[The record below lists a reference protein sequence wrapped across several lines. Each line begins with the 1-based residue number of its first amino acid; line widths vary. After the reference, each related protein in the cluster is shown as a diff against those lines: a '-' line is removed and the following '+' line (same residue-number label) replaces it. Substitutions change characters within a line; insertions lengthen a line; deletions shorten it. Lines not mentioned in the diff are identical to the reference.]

1 MTPSIPTLVCLLVT
15 MFQAVS
21 LEKKAPAAPEG
32 SGETI
37 MIRSAEE
44 LRHALS
50 GEPRGK
56 TVLIAD
62 GIYTL
67 ETPIRMEKGSDVVV
81 RGASGDPE
89 KVVLRGRGFFAGKPG
104 DDLLQLGQVENVAI
118 ADLTFEECR
127 SYGVKIEA
135 ERFPK
140 NVHVR
145 NCRFKN
151 IGIRMIKG
159 SSSREGRAVG
169 GSIRYCRFENTL
181 IPPAD
186 WLYEGDYIS
195 AIDMMSLEGWTIADN
210 LFLNIRGRKGGAR
223 GAIFIWVRSNHVTVE
238 RNAILG
244 CDRGV
249 SFGNPSGST
258 NFVKGQEHI
267 RDSLIRN
274 NVIVPG
280 PDAGIELWWA
290 TNIGIYN
297 NTIWREDPAGPG
309 LRGGMSEW
317 KIKGIQVV
325 NNLVRGADMLDGD
338 VFRESNLVGDLAGCS
353 IDLPRLLFRCI
364 PQAARRRGKPLVE
377 VQDDYFAK
385 RRGPAPDI
393 GALEFAEL
401 P

>member
-1 MTPSIPTLVCLLVT
+1 MAVAVLALVCLLMPLSQTVP
-15 MFQAVS
+15 
-21 LEKKAPAAPEG
+21 LEKAAPAVPETE
-32 SGETI
+32 GETI
-37 MIRSAEE
+37 LIRTVEE
-44 LRHALS
+44 LQRVLK
-50 GEPRGK
+50 GEPRRK
-56 TVLIAD
+56 TLLIAD

-67 ETPIRMEKGSDVVV
+67 EAPARMDKGGDVVI
-81 RGASGDPE
+81 RSASGDPARA
-89 KVVLRGRGFFAGKPG
+89 VLRGMGFFAGKPG
-104 DDLLQLGQVENVAI
+104 DDLLQLGHVENVTI

-140 NVHVR
+140 NVHIR

-210 LFLNIRGRKGGAR
+210 LFLNIKGRKGGAR
-223 GAIFIWVRSNHVTVE
+223 GAIFIWVRSNNVIVE

-258 NFVKGQEHI
+258 NFVEGQEHI
-267 RDSLIRN
+267 RDSVIRN

-290 TNIGIYN
+290 RNIGVYN
-297 NTIWREDPAGPG
+297 NTVWREDAAGPG

-317 KIKGIQVV
+317 KIEGIRVV
-325 NNLVRGADMLDGD
+325 NNLVRGTNMLDGD
-338 VFRESNLVGDLAGCS
+338 VFQESNLFGDLAGCS
-353 IDLPRLLFRCI
+353 LDWSRLAFLCG
-364 PQAARRRGKPLVE
+364 PEVAGMQGKSLEE
-377 VQDDYFAK
+377 VQDDFNGK
-385 RRGPAPDI
+385 RRGRTPHI
-393 GALEFAEL
+393 GAFERAEG